1 HIAQGSQCETLHF
14 VPGHTLVGEGL
25 NIVTMK
31 PTRAFLINMQNYY
44 RADNTCTVCNNPH
57 RNNQLQKLPCALVD
71 WKPINYCARKI
82 SSKVFHSTVSAAEE
96 SSSRVQNDW
105 KIGLNLDFG
114 PLNAKNV
121 LAGSHS
127 TLTEFIESKTSTDR
141 YTFTSYKLSC
151 TYYSFRLGH
160 IIQLT
165 SHFKKALDM
174 LPTSY
179 NNRTKHKYRH
189 LIQTYGTHYISQAE
203 VGGEALDVTA
213 LRTCQIAMD
222 GISVDELKDCLDIEI
237 NADLTGKVEAGA
249 KANSCK
255 HLTQNMTK
263 GESFHQTF
271 NERSWQIMG
280 GNMNFD
286 LLSFD
291 AKKGESACLFNKWL
305 TSLKEIPALL
315 TYSLEPLHTLMKS
328 ERPQKENLRKAITE
342 YIIENALQKDCL
354 CPSDSQPSA
363 GAECSCVCHAS
374 HQRGQNCCPTKR
386 GLAKL
391 MLTIKHGNDIWGD
404 YMSKTDAYVKV
415 RFGDNMIRTS
425 TIWDNNNP
433 IWNFS
438 VDMGIVDLA
447 SIHELM
453 VEVWDEDKIDSDGL
467 LGTCKKPLVI
477 GEASGICYLNHGS
490 VTYAQNVIC
499 IPHLSGPKCQN
510 YSPSKEK

>member
-1 HIAQGSQCETLHF
+1 MDSHTNGKET
-14 VPGHTLVGEGL
+14 
-25 NIVTMK
+25 I
-31 PTRAFLINMQNYY
+31 
-44 RADNTCTVCNNPH
+44 C
-57 RNNQLQKLPCALVD
+57 
-71 WKPINYCARKI
+71 
-82 SSKVFHSTVSAAEE
+82 
-96 SSSRVQNDW
+96 
-105 KIGLNLDFG
+105 
-114 PLNAKNV
+114 
-121 LAGSHS
+121 
-127 TLTEFIESKTSTDR
+127 
-141 YTFTSYKLSC
+141 
-151 TYYSFRLGH
+151 FRLGH

-237 NADLTGKVEAGA
+237 NAALTGKVEAGA

-255 HLTQNMTK
+255 HLNQNMTK
-263 GESFHQTF
+263 GERFHQTF
-271 NERSWQIMG
+271 NERSWQASMS

-291 AKKGESACLFNKWL
+291 ANKGESARLFNKWL

-342 YIIENALQKDCL
+342 YIIENALQKD
-354 CPSDSQPSA
+354 SQPSA
-363 GAECSCVCHAS
+363 GAECSCVCHVS

-415 RFGDNMIRTS
+415 RFGSVRVTTS
-425 TIWDNNNP
+425 TIWNNNNP
-433 IWNFS
+433 FWNFS

-453 VEVWDEDKIDSDGL
+453 VEVWDEDKINSDDL
-467 LGTCKKPLVI
+467 LGTC
-477 GEASGICYLNHGS
+477 LNHGS

-499 IPHLSGPKCQN
+499 IPYLSGPKCQN